1 MLFVIVVVGV
11 VLAVMFVS
19 NYNKFKTYAEDIEQQ
34 KSTIDVALNSRY
46 DTIMQMQQTVRG
58 YMGHES
64 DTLIKI
70 STVRSGM
77 SVEEMANSENQMAKA
92 VTQMYAVA
100 ESHPQLRASEN
111 FMMLQKA
118 IANCEDNLQAA
129 RRSYNS
135 AVAELNKAISVFP
148 GNIVAN
154 IMHMS
159 KASFFEINENK
170 RDIVN
175 LDFSM

>member
-1 MLFVIVVVGV
+1 MFIVTVIIV
-11 VLAVMFVS
+11 AVAVIFILK
-19 NYNKFKTYAEDIEQQ
+19 YNKFKTLSEDVEQQ

-46 DTIMQMQQTVRG
+46 DTIMQMQQTVKG
-58 YMGHES
+58 YMGHEA

-70 STVRSGM
+70 SSLRSGM

-111 FMMLQKA
+111 FMMLQRT
-118 IANCEDNLQAA
+118 IANCEDTLQAS

-135 AVAELNKAISVFP
+135 AVSEFNKAIAVFP
-148 GNIVAN
+148 GNIVAS
-154 IMHMS
+154 IMHLN
-159 KASFFEINENK
+159 KASFFEVNDSK

-175 LDFSM
+175 LDFSR